1 MVSLQRCL
9 RHPDEHLMEPVP
21 LPITL
26 HCGLFVDRVRS
37 LSHTAITLS
46 TRERIGHASGF
57 DEYADRATSLT
68 EGYAE
73 GCPEGGPGTRWF
85 YTDGTVEYDG
95 TRVARD
101 LILVDHHPFGAPVE
115 SVEDLA
121 AELSALSEAPVRA
134 SEIHESAFEGGCSCC
149 SPDAEMVTSDR

>member
-1 MVSLQRCL
+1 MVTLQRCL

-26 HCGLFVDRVRS
+26 ACGLFVDRVRS
-37 LSHTAITLS
+37 LTHTEITLS
-46 TRERIGHASGF
+46 TRERIGHATTF

-73 GCPEGGPGTRWF
+73 GTPEGGPGDRWF
-85 YTDGTVEYDG
+85 YTEGTVVYDG

-101 LILVDHHPFGAPVE
+101 LILIERHPFGAPVE

-121 AELSALSEAPVRA
+121 AELSALSETPIRTD
-134 SEIHESAFEGGCSCC
+134 EIREPTFDGGCSCC
-149 SPDAEMVTSDR
+149 GSDGEVLTFDR

>member
-9 RHPDEHLMEPVP
+9 RHPDDHLMEPVP
-21 LPITL
+21 LPIRL
-26 HCGLFVDRVRS
+26 HCGLFVDRIRS

-46 TRERIGHASGF
+46 TRERIGHATSF
-57 DEYADRATSLT
+57 DEYADSATSLT

-85 YTDGTVEYDG
+85 YTEGTVEYDG

-101 LILVDHHPFGAPVE
+101 LILVEHHQFGAPVE
-115 SVEDLA
+115 SIEDLA
-121 AELSALSEAPVRA
+121 AELSALAETPVLA
-134 SEIHESAFEGGCSCC
+134 DEIHEGTFEGGCSCC
-149 SPDAEMVTSDR
+149 SSEPEALTFDR